1 MRSFLLGAA
10 AALGLFPAFASA
22 VVRINIERIDVVPNG
37 TAQTVFLD
45 VFGEDLDNANE
56 QLAAFTIGI
65 DAPTFSPTGVRF
77 APPGT
82 GTLPKSSAA
91 HPFVFSDFAGVEVED
106 FGSDFKRIQGGSG
119 LAGSTQQVNLSDLR
133 NGFLSIPVLI
143 PANAAPG
150 TYAITLDPT
159 VTDLAG
165 QGPVVVTVAG
175 TPGQVTIVPEPASL
189 GLVVLGG
196 LLTLRRRRVA

>member
-22 VVRINIERIDVVPNG
+22 VVRIDIERIEVIPTG

-45 VFGEDLDNANE
+45 VFGVDLDDQNE

-65 DAPTFSPTGVRF
+65 DAPTFSAAGVRF
-77 APPGT
+77 APEGN
-82 GTLPKSSAA
+82 GILPKPSSA

-119 LAGSTQQVNLSDLR
+119 LAGSTQQVNLSVLR
-133 NGFLSIPVLI
+133 NGLVRLPIMI

-150 TYAITLDPT
+150 VYAITVDPT

-175 TPGQVTIVPEPASL
+175 AAGQVTVVPEPASL